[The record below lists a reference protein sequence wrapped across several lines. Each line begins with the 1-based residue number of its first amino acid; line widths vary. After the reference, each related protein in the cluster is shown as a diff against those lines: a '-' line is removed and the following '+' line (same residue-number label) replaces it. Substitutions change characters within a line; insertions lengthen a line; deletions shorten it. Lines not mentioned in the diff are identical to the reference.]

1 MILKAVKAC
10 ALQKPDGWF
19 PSLIALLIAYR
30 TEVIGWLLLFFGG
43 NENGLTLNGFRFLLG
58 GSEKPAST

>member
-19 PSLIALLIAYR
+19 SSLIALLIAYR
-30 TEVIGWLLLFFGG
+30 TEVIGWLLLFLGG
-43 NENGLTLNGFRFLLG
+43 NENGLPLNGFRFLLG
-58 GSEKPAST
+58 GPEKPAST